1 MVFKHPHLLWALV
14 LVPVLF
20 YFLFLRERRGA
31 AWVSLAAFFP
41 RKRTLRTRL
50 QAAARGL
57 LVLSLGML
65 VLAMARPQRG
75 YIEETLHTEGIDIV
89 LCIDISSSMKAEDF
103 KPNRLGAAKAV
114 AKEFIASRG
123 TDRIGLVVFSRSAIT
138 TSPLTVDHGM
148 LHDFID
154 HIHIGMI
161 TDGTAIGNAI
171 AESARRLVG
180 GGEESRVLILLT
192 DGINNSGEIDPLTAA
207 SAAAAVGVKIYT
219 IGVGSTGTA
228 PYPVEDQV
236 FGRRYV
242 QVPVQIDEESLT
254 AIAESTGGRY
264 FRATNTE
271 KLEEIYREID
281 LLEKSRIEIRQYRR
295 TREWYPVPVVLGMI
309 LLVAHVVLYRAVLRL
324 IP

>member
-1 MVFKHPHLLWALV
+1 MVFKHPNLLWALV

-20 YFLFLRERRGA
+20 YLLFLHERRGA

-41 RKRTLRTRL
+41 QRRTVRTRL

-57 LVLSLGML
+57 LVLCLGML
-65 VLAMARPQRG
+65 VLAMARPQKG
-75 YIEETLHTEGIDIV
+75 FIEETLHTEGIDIV

-103 KPNRLGAAKAV
+103 IPNRLGAAKAV
-114 AKEFIASRG
+114 AKEFIAGRG
-123 TDRIGLVVFSRSAIT
+123 TDRIGMVVFGRSAIT
-138 TSPLTVDHGM
+138 ASPLTIDHGM
-148 LHDFID
+148 LQDFID
-154 HIHIGMI
+154 DIHIGMI
-161 TDGTAIGNAI
+161 PDGTAIGNAI
-171 AESARRLVG
+171 AESSRRLMG
-180 GGEESRVLILLT
+180 GGGESRVLILLT

-207 SAAAAVGVKIYT
+207 SAAAAVGIKIYT

-281 LLEKSRIEIRQYRR
+281 LLEKSKIEIRQYRR
-295 TREWYPVPVVLGMI
+295 TREWYTVPVVLGMI
-309 LLVAHVVLYRAVLRL
+309 LLVAHVLLYRAVLRP